1 MDDRLLIVRETPLR
15 DLIGLARDAADEL
28 RGRDTTC
35 ALAKAIDGVTS
46 EVATDACEPARLTR
60 DIARV

>member
-15 DLIGLARDAADEL
+15 DLIVLARDAADVL
-28 RGRDTTC
+28 RHNDETC

-60 DIARV
+60 DITHA

>member
-15 DLIGLARDAADEL
+15 DLIGLARDAADAL
-28 RGRDTTC
+28 RHDDTTC
-35 ALAKAIDGVTS
+35 SLAKALDGVTS

-60 DIARV
+60 DISHV